1 MAAEARDDYGEE
13 LHRRLVEGDPVAPSE
28 LVESYMERLVRR
40 VCAKAQVTDDDAR
53 VQDAVTDALLA
64 YAREPTKYSPAK
76 SSLST
81 YLTMSAYGD
90 YLNMLARDRRR
101 SNREVPL
108 EVVELRPLDRNSWI
122 EAVEDTVVER
132 EGNLTPRHRALL
144 WQRVSEQFP
153 DPTDRRLLSLML
165 DGERRTAAYSAVLGI
180 QNADHDEQ
188 RRVVKRHKDRLTKRL
203 VRLGGRFREQHDRG

>member
-1 MAAEARDDYGEE
+1 MAADTRDDYGEE
-13 LHRRLVEGDPVAPSE
+13 LHRRLVEGDPVAPSD
-28 LVESYMERLVRR
+28 LVESFMERLVRR

-53 VQDAVTDALLA
+53 VRDAVTDALLA
-64 YAREPTKYSPAK
+64 YARQPTKYSPGK

-90 YLNMLARDRRR
+90 FLNMLARDRRR

-108 EVVELRPLDRNSWI
+108 EVVEHRPLDRNNWI

-132 EGNLTPRHRALL
+132 EGNLAPRQKALL
-144 WQRVSEQFP
+144 WQRVSEQFS

-165 DGERRTAAYSAVLGI
+165 DGERRTASYSAVLGI

-203 VRLGGRFREQHDRG
+203 VRLGDKFREQHGRE

>member
-13 LHRRLVEGDPVAPSE
+13 LHRRLLEGDPVAPSE

-64 YAREPTKYSPAK
+64 YARQPTKYIPAK

-90 YLNMLARDRRR
+90 YLNMLAIDRRR

-132 EGNLTPRHRALL
+132 EGNLTPRQRALL

-203 VRLGGRFREQHDRG
+203 VRLGDRFREQHDRG